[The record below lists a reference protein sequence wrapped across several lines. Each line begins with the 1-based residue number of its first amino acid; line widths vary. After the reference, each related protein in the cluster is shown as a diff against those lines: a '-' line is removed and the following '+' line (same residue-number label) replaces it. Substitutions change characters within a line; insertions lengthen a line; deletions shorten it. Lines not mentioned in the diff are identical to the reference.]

1 MRIIALIITLL
12 IFSHSAMAC
21 QCPLT
26 KLGKAECNKYEIIF
40 RGKVISTVT
49 CKDKPGEAL
58 FEIIDL
64 YKGNAYPEFKIL
76 FDCKDP
82 CNVGFNVGEEWIIY
96 SSYKQIDNAMMDWC
110 SRSRKFFAQPKEDF
124 YSVTYGNSYDDEVKF
139 LIDSLGLH
147 RTLNPENKP
156 NSNNRNELPTTNQ
169 SIIILI
175 CSLVSIIV
183 FFYLINKYLK

>member
-1 MRIIALIITLL
+1 MKKLVIILFFLL
-12 IFSHSAMAC
+12 SSAISEAC

-40 RGKVISTVT
+40 RGKVKSTVT
-49 CKDKPGEAL
+49 CNDKPGEAL

-64 YKGNAYPEFKIL
+64 YKGNAYPEFKIM

-82 CNVGFNVGEEWIIY
+82 CSVGFNVGEEWIIY
-96 SSYKQIDNAMMDWC
+96 SRYKQIDNAMMDWC
-110 SRSRKFFAQPKEDF
+110 SRSRKFIAQAKED
-124 YSVTYGNSYDDEVKF
+124 YYAVTYGNSYDDEVKF
-139 LIDSLGLH
+139 LMDSLGLH
-147 RTLNPENKP
+147 RTLNPDNKP
-156 NSNNRNELPTTNQ
+156 NANNRNELPSTNQ
-169 SIIILI
+169 SIIILV